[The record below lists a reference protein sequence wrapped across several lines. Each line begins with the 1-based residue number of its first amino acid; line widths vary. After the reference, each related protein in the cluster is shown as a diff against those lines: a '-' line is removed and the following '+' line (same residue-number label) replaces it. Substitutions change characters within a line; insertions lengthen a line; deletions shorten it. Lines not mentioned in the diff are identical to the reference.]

1 MLEAHIQE
9 QHSVTHDAA
18 IVAPLLL
25 VAHEYDGLKLVDEAR
40 GSFQSVTPKKAGY
53 ALVTPLTVRLAR
65 LLGNGLP
72 RNVYR
77 DRFPYGSTLY
87 VIHKLL
93 FWVWVSC
100 VSELKMKG

>member
-25 VAHEYDGLKLVDEAR
+25 VAHEYDGLK
-40 GSFQSVTPKKAGY
+40 
-53 ALVTPLTVRLAR
+53 LTVRLAR

-100 VSELKMKG
+100 VSELVYL